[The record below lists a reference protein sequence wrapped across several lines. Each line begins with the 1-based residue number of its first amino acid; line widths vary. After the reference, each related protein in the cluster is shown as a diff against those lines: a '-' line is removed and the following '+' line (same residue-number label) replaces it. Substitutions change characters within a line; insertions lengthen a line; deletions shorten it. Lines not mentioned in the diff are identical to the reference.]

1 MKRFCSIIVGVTTIG
16 TLKFSPKE
24 SNYKTISNIKK
35 FFILWRICD
44 IDWHNNITTHQHCL
58 GKLWIYSWFTYPR
71 IRRQGELPTR
81 NALLFGHVVDLFAD
95 ENQDWLHG
103 SPQHKWRGFRTYSA
117 QLQNIIDLKRIIF
130 SFTPHNNNS
139 LFIRVRWGN
148 DGSKT
153 VLRVLR
159 FPYFILKTWWLLG

>member
-1 MKRFCSIIVGVTTIG
+1 MAPSNSHPRRVTTKQFP
-16 TLKFSPKE
+16 TSKSSSFYE
-24 SNYKTISNIKK
+24 E
-35 FFILWRICD
+35 FVILTD
-44 IDWHNNITTHQHCL
+44 TANNITTHQHCL

-159 FPYFILKTWWLLG
+159 FPYFILKT